1 MSEAVVAAKNPKRI
15 LTIAAEIGPGTVAAG
30 AIILLFLACAVGGQW
45 IAPHDAL
52 SQSIFDKLSPP
63 DWGAG
68 PHWLGTDQLGRDML
82 SRIIV
87 GARPTAIVAALC
99 ILIGGGIGGMLGVL
113 AGFYGG
119 RADLVLMRAVDATLS
134 FPAVLLAL
142 LFAVVSG
149 PGIASVVATISIVI
163 WATFARIV
171 RAAAAGIRHRDWIR
185 QARVNG
191 CSDLTIVLRHVVP
204 HVLDTWFVMAT
215 TQVAA
220 VIVLESSLSFLG
232 VGVAPPQ
239 PSWGQ
244 MTAAGRDY
252 LDTAWWVAIF
262 PAIAI
267 TVVIIA
273 FNILGD
279 RLRDWLDP
287 HSRAR

>member
-1 MSEAVVAAKNPKRI
+1 MSAAVADAKPNRRLLRLLVA
-15 LTIAAEIGPGTVAAG
+15 IGPGTVAAG
-30 AIILLFLACAVGGQW
+30 AIIVLFLACAIGGQML
-45 IAPHDAL
+45 APHDAL
-52 SQSIFDKLSPP
+52 AQNIFDKLNAP

-68 PHWLGTDQLGRDML
+68 PYWLGTDQLGRDML

-163 WATFARIV
+163 WANFARIV
-171 RAAAAGIRHRDWIR
+171 RAAAAGVRHRDWIR

-191 CSDLTIVLRHVVP
+191 CSDASIVLRHVVP
-204 HVLDTWFVMAT
+204 HVLDTWFVIAT

-267 TVVIIA
+267 TLVIIA

-287 HSRAR
+287 HSRTR